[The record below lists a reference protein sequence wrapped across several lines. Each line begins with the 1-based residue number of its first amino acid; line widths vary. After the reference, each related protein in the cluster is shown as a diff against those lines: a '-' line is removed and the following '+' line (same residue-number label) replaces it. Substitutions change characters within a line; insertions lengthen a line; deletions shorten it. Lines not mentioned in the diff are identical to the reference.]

1 MTLGRLTGTVLRM
14 TTLRQRVLIAGSA
27 LLVIAALGWWILPEG
42 TDETPAKRWFYDLNT
57 AELFA
62 AEASELPP
70 IDAPSGGLE
79 DADGAPAGVLANVI
93 RIEGD
98 EAREVAFL
106 QTYTAEARQLL
117 EASRQG
123 QGQADYERILAGTL
137 VALPPAKPGGPIAW
151 VALSSPDGYRFAMA
165 METLAGGRPYSLDL
179 P

>member
-1 MTLGRLTGTVLRM
+1 M

-42 TDETPAKRWFYDLNT
+42 TDEAPAKRWFYDLNT
-57 AELFA
+57 GELFA

-70 IDAPSGGLE
+70 IDAPSGGLP
-79 DADGAPAGVLANVI
+79 DADGSPAGVLANVI

-98 EAREVAFL
+98 ETREVAYL

-117 EASRQG
+117 ESSRQG
-123 QGQADYERILAGTL
+123 SAPAAYEQALAGTL

-151 VALSSPDGYRFAMA
+151 VALSSPDGYKITMA
-165 METLAGGRPYSLDL
+165 LETRAGGRPFSADL